1 MSYLIYL
8 HKYLIS
14 QMANNPR
21 FEKQT
26 VSNTGT
32 REKHVPKMA
41 KAGVSTSRVNTPG
54 FYLAWA
60 ARCLPW
66 AASWVSQVCGP
77 LWDWRCCFL
86 PLSPPVTAYLWVS
99 EQSLPS
105 TSRAVSRRTL
115 PPMGS
120 SWRNPALLLPGLAL
134 QSYCFLLFRTGRW
147 TGPPELHC
155 LQPSISRE
163 ETCHL
168 GLF

>member
-1 MSYLIYL
+1 
-8 HKYLIS
+8 
-14 QMANNPR
+14 MANNPR

-134 QSYCFLLFRTGRW
+134 QSPAASCSSGLADGLALQSFIAFSHPFQEKKHATLDCFSLIQLRAT
-147 TGPPELHC
+147 EY
-155 LQPSISRE
+155 
-163 ETCHL
+163 
-168 GLF
+168 